1 MPKVGYLAFFCYYK
15 QMETHRIKFRNFEW
29 INLID
34 PARDEMEKIA
44 REFNFHPL
52 SLDDVL
58 SRNQR
63 PKIDDYEDY
72 LFMVFHLPRYIKR
85 NLRTIAL
92 EIDVFMG
99 KKFIITVH
107 SGELKPLNTIF
118 ADCEDSQKRDELGGK
133 GPGYLLYRI
142 LSHSFDYCFPMLDK
156 INQKIDRLEDELY
169 LDQSERTLEEVSLVT
184 RDIINF
190 RRIIN
195 PQRFVIK
202 DLENKKYKYI
212 AESLD
217 IYFDDIGDRIERIWE
232 MLDNFKEVIGI
243 LQDTNESV
251 MTRRLNEIIK
261 TLTIFSVIMLPLTV
275 ITGFYGMNVS
285 GLPIASNK
293 FASEIIIFFLVLVI
307 LGMLF
312 YFKKKKWL

>member
-1 MPKVGYLAFFCYYK
+1 MKINKL
-15 QMETHRIKFRNFEW
+15 KFKNFDW
-29 INLID
+29 INLVNPSQEQI
-34 PARDEMEKIA
+34 EELTK
-44 REFNFHPL
+44 EFGFHPL
-52 SLDDVL
+52 SKDDVL

-63 PKIDDYEDY
+63 PKIDDYDDY

-85 NLRTIAL
+85 DLRTIAL

-107 SGELKPLNTIF
+107 NGELKPLNNIF
-118 ADCEDSQKRDELGGK
+118 FDCQDDKKKNEFDGK
-133 GPGYLLYRI
+133 GPGYLLYHI
-142 LSHSFDYCFPMLDK
+142 LSQAFDYCFPMLDMVGR
-156 INQKIDRLEDELY
+156 KIDQLEDELY
-169 LDQSERTLEEVSLVT
+169 LDQSEKTLEEISLIT

-202 DLENKKYKYI
+202 DLENKKYKFI

-217 IYFDDIGDRIERIWE
+217 IYFDDIVDRIERIWE
-232 MLDNFKEVIGI
+232 NLENFKEVIEV
-243 LQDTNESV
+243 LQNTNESV
-251 MTRRLNEIIK
+251 IARRLNEIMK

-275 ITGFYGMNVS
+275 ITGFYGMNVA
-285 GLPIASNK
+285 GLPLAGHK
-293 FASEIIIFFLVLVI
+293 FASELITVLLILVI